1 MLEEYAGICGFTKEE
16 LFGQM
21 MDYID
26 RLAEK
31 QEFTR
36 EEAIAELTRKY
47 DGYHF
52 TWPSSDVFNP
62 YSLLNAFFNNNI
74 DDYWFGSGTPT
85 YLIEMMRKFHLS
97 PTGMDDI
104 HLHSALFDAPTERL
118 TSIYPL
124 LYQSGYITIKDYNR
138 KSRLYTLGIPNSEIR
153 VGLMRSLLP
162 GYVTTQMVE
171 SQYTIGN
178 MYLQLLDGNM
188 DEALRLMQTFLSG
201 VPYCENANSEGH
213 YQQLLY
219 VMFSLFGLYVDLEV
233 RTATGRVDMVLK
245 MPDKVYILEL
255 KFNKSAEEALQQIDV
270 KNYPVRFRQY
280 GLPIVKVG
288 VNFDGATRTLSEWKI
303 SE

>member
-16 LFGQM
+16 MLGQM
-21 MDYID
+21 MGYID

-31 QEFTR
+31 QKYTR
-36 EEAIAELTRKY
+36 EEAIERLTRKY

-52 TWPSSDVFNP
+52 TWPSPDVFNP
-62 YSLLNAFFNNNI
+62 YSLLNAFYDNKI
-74 DDYWFGSGTPT
+74 DSYWFGSGTPT
-85 YLIEMMRKFHLS
+85 YLIEMLRKFHVR
-97 PTGMDDI
+97 PMDMDDVQVY
-104 HLHSALFDAPTERL
+104 SADFDAPTERL
-118 TSIYPL
+118 TSIEPL
-124 LYQSGYITIKDYNR
+124 LYQSGYITIKDYDDE
-138 KSRLYTLGIPNSEIR
+138 SEEYTLGIPNSEIR

-162 GYVTTQMVE
+162 GYLET
-171 SQYTIGN
+171 YTLKGQSTIRM
-178 MYLQLLDGNM
+178 MYKQLLHGNM
-188 DEALRLMQTFLSG
+188 DEAPRLMQTFLSS

-288 VNFDGATRTLSEWKI
+288 VNFDGTTRTLSEWI
-303 SE
+303 INE